1 MTEHRTPYTA
11 SLPGVPSNDGTPKP
25 AAPAAAAEHRT
36 PSAPSDD
43 GKPAEPA
50 CPAAEHRT
58 PNSEPVVEP
67 RRKVTLTG
75 ALQTRFNTEAGRRY
89 DCALI
94 AAGELQGHELFVGPA
109 TLKAAIPLF
118 ENAGAFMD
126 HSMWGPK
133 KLDRF
138 LGRFDMVQFNPRTDA
153 IHAELALWDTPAAE
167 WAERLIDRLIDEQNA
182 GTPTADIGLSADCW
196 IEVGPDQLSNGLYPI
211 TRIVDVESVD
221 MVFRPASDGAR
232 FRKILAQVG
241 DIRPPHPPEEINM
254 PDEPTAIATD
264 QPAKLSSAQ
273 PLSSAEPP
281 APAVTAEPAPIGSG
295 GALRAFGAALLDVR
309 LQATDLPQPFRMAA
323 RRELADCPLS
333 PEAIDRAIQSQHTL
347 HASLIEGSVIQ
358 GFGQPL
364 DAGNLTSPL
373 DVAAN
378 AMKWLFGVRSAT
390 LPEPELR
397 SASAIYQALTGD
409 HNWHGQFS
417 AERARFARASTSTL
431 ADLATDAMN
440 IIMAEQW
447 EALSTYHWFEQLVT
461 VAPHDGSLA
470 DMNWVSFGGIANLP
484 SVAEGQTYSELN
496 VADAKETD
504 SFTKYGGYVGITEE
518 MFRKNQMLKLQG
530 IPRALAASAIR
541 TRSYYISY
549 IFSQASGTGP
559 TLDEDSVVLFHSG
572 SHSNHATTA
581 FSVSAWA
588 AARTELFEQTQLGS
602 SKPLGIFPKFLL
614 VPIELY
620 DTALVTF
627 GYGAGP
633 GGYPG
638 TADNDV
644 NPYAQNRQ
652 SDPRPIIV
660 AVPEWTDANNWYYLA
675 DPNVQPVIFMSYA
688 QQPGGGS
695 HPMPELF
702 TVTSP
707 TAGLIFTN
715 DTLPIKVRDW
725 FAYGVAG
732 YRGVGGRVVA

>member
-1 MTEHRTPYTA
+1 MTEERTTYTA
-11 SLPGVPSNDGTPKP
+11 P
-25 AAPAAAAEHRT
+25 
-36 PSAPSDD
+36 
-43 GKPAEPA
+43 EP
-50 CPAAEHRT
+50 RT
-58 PNSEPVVEP
+58 PNHEPVIEPP
-67 RRKVTLTG
+67 RRATFSGTMRTPLTRDRTYGCTLM
-75 ALQTRFNTEAGRRY
+75 
-89 DCALI
+89 
-94 AAGELQGHELFVGPA
+94 AAGELQGWELFVSDEV
-109 TLKAAIPLF
+109 LKAAAPLF
-118 ENAGAFMD
+118 EDAAAFMD
-126 HSMWGPK
+126 HTFWGPK

-138 LGRFDMVQFNPRTDA
+138 LGRFHDA
-153 IHAELALWDTPAAE
+153 RFDPDSNAIQADLDLWDTPSAE
-167 WAERLIDRLIDEQNA
+167 WAERLINRLIAEQDA
-182 GTPTADIGLSADCW
+182 GEPTADIGLSADVW
-196 IEVGPDQLSNGLYPI
+196 IEVGKDPLSTGLYPVN
-211 TRIVDVESVD
+211 RIVDVESVD

-232 FRKILAQVG
+232 FRKILAQLG
-241 DIRPPHPPEEINM
+241 PYHTQETDM
-254 PDEPTAIATD
+254 PKEHITATD
-264 QPAKLSSAQ
+264 PPAA
-273 PLSSAEPP
+273 APP
-281 APAVTAEPAPIGSG
+281 APTAGTGHAPTHD
-295 GALRAFGAALLDVR
+295 GAIADGQPFASALLEMR
-309 LQATDLPQPFRMAA
+309 LQASDLPAPFRQAA
-323 RRELADCPLS
+323 RRQLAGQPMT
-333 PEAIDRAIQSQHTL
+333 PEAIDSAVQSQQAL
-347 HASLIEGSVIQ
+347 HASLVEGNVIQ
-358 GFGQPL
+358 GFGQPI
-364 DAGNLTSPL
+364 DAGHMTDPL
-373 DVAAN
+373 DVAKN
-378 AMKWLFGVRSAT
+378 AIHWLFGVKSAH

-417 AERARFARASTSTL
+417 AQRARFARASTSTL

-447 EALSTYHWFEQLVT
+447 QALAAYHWFEQLVT
-461 VAPHDGSLA
+461 VAPHDGTLQ

-484 SVAEGQTYSELN
+484 SVAEGQTYTELN

-504 SFTKYGGYVGITEE
+504 AFTKYGGYVGITEE

-549 IFSQASGTGP
+549 IFSQASGLGP
-559 TLDEDSVVLFHSG
+559 TLDDDSTALFDAG
-572 SHSNHATTA
+572 HSNHATTA
-581 FSVSAWA
+581 FSVSGWA
-588 AARTELFEQTQLGS
+588 AARQELFEQTQLGS
-602 SKPLGIFPKFLL
+602 SKALGIFPKFLL

-638 TADNDV
+638 TSDNDV

-652 SDPRPIIV
+652 YDPRPVVV
-660 AVPEWTDANNWYYLA
+660 AVPEWTDSNNWYYLA

-715 DTLPIKVRDW
+715 DTLPIKVRNW

-732 YRGVGGRVVA
+732 YRGIGGRVVA